1 MSTFLHPFPQGFIA
15 VLGRAGVG
23 ARATYLVAHTGR
35 DKLRTYGLALCGG
48 GFQHDEAGVVLK
60 MLVGVV
66 GCGTDQGRH

>member
-1 MSTFLHPFPQGFIA
+1 MSTISTLSD
-15 VLGRAGVG
+15 LGIHCCLGSAGVG

-35 DKLRTYGLALCGG
+35 DKLRTYGLALCSG